1 MNIHLFQ
8 FFLNND
14 HDARKRAL
22 VSKVQDLRK
31 KILAKYKT
39 YPCRFDDLPWRYCW
53 LHHEHVRNPM
63 VVPDC
68 PFDHK
73 SSTPTVL
80 PQAQAVSFCETDES
94 RIKSAPDVPTST
106 VSVVGLQDAAI
117 YEG

>member
-1 MNIHLFQ
+1 VQ
-8 FFLNND
+8 KD
-14 HDARKRAL
+14 PRK
-22 VSKVQDLRK
+22 VSDVSVSVRRSAIAVL
-31 KILAKYKT
+31 LAA
-39 YPCRFDDLPWRYCW
+39 
-53 LHHEHVRNPM
+53 HEHVRNPM

-94 RIKSAPDVPTST
+94 RIKSAPDLPVST

-117 YEG
+117 YVRYAC